1 MHKLKE
7 QMDSA
12 TDPIEKYKLES
23 ILYAMGRD
31 VQEGRQSSLQYL
43 KYMYFLFKYEDKFEE
58 AQDQVLSRRE
68 PPPRPHEMD
77 LQYVN
82 YDQEDVIFLKDVIQ
96 SRRKQFL
103 SRAPWVGRFVLWL
116 VWILYPA
123 SPILKLKLS
132 LLDHIHPD
140 EE

>member
-1 MHKLKE
+1 MHNLKE
-7 QMDSA
+7 QTDSA

-23 ILYAMGRD
+23 ILYEMGRD
-31 VQEGRQSSLQYL
+31 IQEGRQSPLQYL
-43 KYMYFLFKYEDKFEE
+43 KYMYFYCKYEDKFEE
-58 AQDQVLSRRE
+58 AQKQVFSRRE

-77 LQYVN
+77 LQYLN
-82 YDQEDVIFLKDVIQ
+82 YDQEDVNFLKEVIQ
-96 SRRKQFL
+96 SRRKQYL
-103 SRAPWVGRFVLWL
+103 SGAPLVARFVLWL

-140 EE
+140 EK